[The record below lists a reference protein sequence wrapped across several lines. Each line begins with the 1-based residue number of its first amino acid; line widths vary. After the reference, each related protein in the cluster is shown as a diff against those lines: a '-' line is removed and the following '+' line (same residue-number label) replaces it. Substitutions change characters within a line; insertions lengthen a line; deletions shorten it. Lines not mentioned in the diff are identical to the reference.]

1 MGKKKWIVLS
11 IVTALILCA
20 GLRGQL
26 FANAEDTKAF
36 VAYSDLENISQY
48 GNLTLMTDKIV
59 SESDLNNAGIEYGDL
74 VEVSFLDQKL
84 QMPVVRDFGEVAQ
97 GELLLHIKKDAA
109 ELAINMDDFASTYI
123 ADITSHDDG
132 SFEWTYKK
140 GIEGPVEFTI
150 TLKEKQGYYKE
161 YQEEIADALKYTDE
175 RSDYPQLSDEEFAN
189 FRVIATTGMGK
200 NILYR
205 TSSPINPKH
214 KRSTY
219 ADAAIEK
226 AGVVTIMNL
235 ADSMKKAKLFKGYAK
250 TYYSTTNFVALDMG
264 LAFNTDEFRKK
275 MAEGL
280 VFFANNKGPYA
291 VHCKEGKNR
300 AGVAS
305 ALLECFMG
313 ATYDE
318 IVSDYMVTYYNYYG
332 IKPGD
337 KRYDDIAQKNIV
349 ATLQTM
355 FNVDDLKTADLS
367 KEAEEFFKEIGLSDE
382 DIENLRN
389 NLSESRSDQ

>member
-1 MGKKKWIVLS
+1 
-11 IVTALILCA
+11 
-20 GLRGQL
+20 
-26 FANAEDTKAF
+26 
-36 VAYSDLENISQY
+36 
-48 GNLTLMTDKIV
+48 
-59 SESDLNNAGIEYGDL
+59 
-74 VEVSFLDQKL
+74 
-84 QMPVVRDFGEVAQ
+84 
-97 GELLLHIKKDAA
+97 
-109 ELAINMDDFASTYI
+109 
-123 ADITSHDDG
+123 
-132 SFEWTYKK
+132 
-140 GIEGPVEFTI
+140 
-150 TLKEKQGYYKE
+150 
-161 YQEEIADALKYTDE
+161 
-175 RSDYPQLSDEEFAN
+175 
-189 FRVIATTGMGK
+189 VIATTGMGK

-235 ADSMKKAKLFKGYAK
+235 ADSMKKAKSFKGYAK